1 MAKKKPKIFERGG
14 ETALAYTPADE
25 VRLVYNGWS
34 ERKPPPAQPPAADA
48 TADADSTT
56 TKATKAGGKKADQ

>member
-1 MAKKKPKIFERGG
+1 MAKKKPKIFDREG

-34 ERKPPPAQPPAADA
+34 ERKPAPEQPPPADA
-48 TADADSTT
+48 TADEGSTT
-56 TKATKAGGKKADQ
+56 TKATKAGGRKAD